1 MDKDAYISFFSPTVL
16 PINHCP
22 VVSHSPQFLAFL
34 FVIWCQLMTL
44 LSPIDILHL
53 WLLLYNYTV
62 TFHEN
67 YSTFTTVAY
76 LEQTEPWKQCLHIS
90 HSFFDH
96 VTKIRTSLLE
106 RCERSM
112 NESKLILAEILLD
125 WLNHSLAKYLAD
137 CKFINNALEGL
148 IKQTGPTESTTNP

>member
-1 MDKDAYISFFSPTVL
+1 MDKDAYISFFFPTVL

-90 HSFFDH
+90 HAYWLFGHFFFFWRDDRAR
-96 VTKIRTSLLE
+96 IRLQDSWWFCPRVSPSLPFCKAPL
-106 RCERSM
+106 RM
-112 NESKLILAEILLD
+112 MLAP
-125 WLNHSLAKYLAD
+125 K
-137 CKFINNALEGL
+137 
-148 IKQTGPTESTTNP
+148 